1 MRTIAYI
8 DGYNLYYGCLKN
20 TSYKWLDLFALCQRI
35 ANESSNDLELVQV
48 KFFTADV
55 KARLSVHGERSP
67 ISQQT
72 YHRALTSKYPQSKLE
87 IIKGYYS
94 LEKASFH
101 PYGKPIRL
109 NETVDVWRPEEK
121 QTDVNIALSMFGDAV
136 SNACDAMLVF
146 SNDTDL
152 VPAVQAVKRHNAAIN
167 VGIVFPISEGM
178 RRPQSA
184 SLAEQADWTRSTI
197 RNEELAAAQLP
208 ELVPTQ
214 KKPAI
219 KPDYW

>member
-8 DGYNLYYGCLKN
+8 DGYNLYYGCLKS
-20 TSYKWLDLFALCQRI
+20 TQYKWLDLFALCQRI
-35 ANESSNDLELVQV
+35 ANESTYDLELIQV

-55 KARLSVHGERSP
+55 KARLSVHGDKSP
-67 ISQQT
+67 IAQQT
-72 YHRALTSKYPQSKLE
+72 YHRALTSKYPQSRLD

-109 NETVDVWRPEEK
+109 DERVDVWRPEEK

-136 SNACDAMLVF
+136 SGACDAMLVF

-152 VPAVQAVKRHNAAIN
+152 VPAIEAVKRHNAEIN
-167 VGIVFPISEGM
+167 IGVVFPIAEGM
-178 RRPQSA
+178 KRPQSA
-184 SLAEQADWTRSTI
+184 SLAEKADWTRSTI
-197 RNEELAAAQLP
+197 RNEELAATQLP
-208 ELVPTQ
+208 NLVPTPR
-214 KKPAI
+214 KPAI